1 MQIEFRSASPGNLAA
16 FEDEL
21 LRGLDA
27 VELPVVMA
35 VTLSLQG
42 GGRRVGV
49 AYLDAGR
56 HRLGA
61 AEFADDEQFCTLE
74 AIALQLGAKECAV
87 LKVPGHCNEVE
98 EHDPAKFLL
107 AQASDIR
114 TL

>member
-1 MQIEFRSASPGNLAA
+1 
-16 FEDEL
+16 
-21 LRGLDA
+21 

-74 AIALQLGAKECAV
+74 AVALQLGAKECAV
-87 LKVPGHCNEVE
+87 LKVPSCLVVKNTTSPVE
-98 EHDPAKFLL
+98 TMLL
-107 AQASDIR
+107 CC
-114 TL
+114 T